1 MTVAKASAPPRRTLR
16 GKLLAIVMIATNAA
30 LLFSAV
36 SLLAYEI
43 RSYRHA
49 ASAEVK
55 SQADLLSQSIIPAIE
70 FNDAKAATDALAA
83 LKARPDVEYAA
94 AFLTDGSLFAQY
106 QSEDIP
112 PAAPEV
118 AVAPALSGLNVSG
131 RNIELAQPIV
141 ANGERLGTLYLR
153 SRHELAPRIGG
164 YFLILLATSAAGA
177 ALAWLIYRRMH
188 STITAPILAVT
199 SAAERVM
206 SERDF
211 NLRVTQT
218 SNDEVGTLVMAFNSM
233 LDQLSMEMRERQA
246 AEAALRDADRRKD
259 EFLATLAHELR
270 NPLAPIRN
278 GLEILRQAD
287 DNPQTRRRAREIMER
302 QLAHMVRLIDDLL
315 DVSRITRGKFEL
327 RVETADMVAI
337 VQGAMDAAAAELQ
350 AKQHAVSVEL
360 PSHPLWVHVDAAR
373 MTQVLVNLL
382 TNAAKYTPASG
393 RVCVRAC
400 EREGDVIVEV
410 QDNGVGIDVQ
420 DQQRIFDMF
429 SQVDRSLERGF
440 TGLGIGLTIARQL
453 VQMHGGMLT
462 VASGGLGL
470 GSTFS
475 VKLALAQPPAQ
486 ASPAPQQSAI
496 ENRQDGPLDVLIA
509 DDNHDFADSLAALLQ
524 QEGHQTRVFH
534 DGSTALSA
542 ASAQPP
548 DVAFVDIGMPGL
560 NGYRFAE
567 ELRQHGSG
575 RTPVL
580 IAVTGWAQEAD
591 KLRARDAGFDHHWV
605 KPLDLDRAI
614 TFLRTVQG
622 ERASGNTSPHRVS
635 EVPSAQAGGTG
646 LE

>member
-1 MTVAKASAPPRRTLR
+1 MTVANAPIPPRRTLR

-30 LLFSAV
+30 LLLSAL

-55 SQADLLSQSIIPAIE
+55 SQADLLSQSIIPTIE

-83 LKARPDVEYAA
+83 LKVRPDVEYAA
-94 AFLTDGSLFAQY
+94 AFLIDGSLFAQY
-106 QSEDIP
+106 ESASVS
-112 PAAPEV
+112 PAAPKPS
-118 AVAPALSGLNVSG
+118 VAPALSGLNVSG

-177 ALAWLIYRRMH
+177 GLAWLIYRRMH
-188 STITAPILAVT
+188 STVTAPILAVT

-206 SERDF
+206 SERNF
-211 NLRVTQT
+211 SLRVTQT
-218 SNDEVGTLVMAFNSM
+218 SNDEVGTLVKAFNAM
-233 LDQLSMEMRERQA
+233 LDQLSTEMHDRQA

-287 DNPQTRRRAREIMER
+287 DNPQTRQRAREIMER
-302 QLAHMVRLIDDLL
+302 QLAQMVRLIDDLL

-327 RVETADMVAI
+327 RVEIADMVSI
-337 VQGAMDAAAAELQ
+337 VRVAMDAAAAELQ
-350 AKQHAVSVEL
+350 AKQHAVSVDL
-360 PSHPLWVHVDAAR
+360 PSRPLWVHVDTAR

-382 TNAAKYTPASG
+382 TNAAKYTPVGG

-400 EREGDVIVEV
+400 DRNGDVIVEV
-410 QDNGVGIDVQ
+410 QDNGVGIEVQ

-429 SQVDRSLERGF
+429 SQIDRSLERGF

-453 VQMHGGMLT
+453 VQMHSGELT
-462 VASGGLGL
+462 VASDGLGL

-475 VKLALAQPPAQ
+475 VKLAAALPPPQTLRTIEQP
-486 ASPAPQQSAI
+486 AI
-496 ENRQDGPLDVLIA
+496 DYRTVSRLDVLIA
-509 DDNHDFADSLAALLQ
+509 DDNHDFANSFASLLQ
-524 QEGHQTRVFH
+524 HEGHQTRVFH
-534 DGSTALSA
+534 DGATALSA
-542 ASAQPP
+542 AADQPP

-567 ELRQHGSG
+567 ELRQQGG
-575 RTPVL
+575 RKTPVL

-591 KLRARDAGFDHHWV
+591 KLRSRDAGFDHHWV

-614 TFLRTVQG
+614 TFLRTVRG
-622 ERASGNTSPHRVS
+622 SGHTVS
-635 EVPSAQAGGTG
+635 
-646 LE
+646 

>member
-1 MTVAKASAPPRRTLR
+1 MTGSNARTPPRRTLR

-30 LLFSAV
+30 LLLSAL

-83 LKARPDVEYAA
+83 LKVRPDVEYAA
-94 AFLTDGSLFAQY
+94 VFLTDGSLFAQY
-106 QSEDIP
+106 QSEAIP
-112 PAAPEV
+112 PGGPPPST
-118 AVAPALSGLNVSG
+118 APATSGLNVSG
-131 RNIELAQPIV
+131 RNIELAQPIL
-141 ANGERLGTLYLR
+141 ANGERLGALYLR
-153 SRHELAPRIGG
+153 SRHELASRIGG

-177 ALAWLIYRRMH
+177 GLAWLIYRRMH
-188 STITAPILAVT
+188 STVTAPILDVT

-206 SERDF
+206 AERNFD
-211 NLRVTQT
+211 LRVTQT
-218 SNDEVGTLVMAFNSM
+218 SNDEVGTLVKAFNSM
-233 LDQLSMEMRERQA
+233 LDQLSTEMRERQA

-278 GLEILRQAD
+278 GLAILRQAD

-327 RVETADMVAI
+327 RVETADMVTI

-350 AKQHAVSVEL
+350 AKQHAVSIEL
-360 PSHPLWVHVDAAR
+360 PQHPLWVHVDAAR

-382 TNAAKYTPASG
+382 TNAAKYTPTG
-393 RVCVRAC
+393 GHVRVRAC
-400 EREGDVIVEV
+400 ERHGDVIVEV
-410 QDNGVGIDVQ
+410 QDNGVGIEVQ

-429 SQVDRSLERGF
+429 SQIDRSLERGF

-453 VQMHGGMLT
+453 VQMHAGELT
-462 VASGGLGL
+462 VKSDGLGL
-470 GSTFS
+470 GSTFA
-475 VKLALAQPPAQ
+475 VKLASVRPPAQ
-486 ASPAPQQSAI
+486 TSTTVQQPPI
-496 ENRQDGPLDVLIA
+496 DHRQDGALDVLIA
-509 DDNHDFADSLAALLQ
+509 DDNHDFAESLAALLQ

-534 DGSTALSA
+534 DGATALSA
-542 ASAQPP
+542 ASAKPP

-567 ELRQHGSG
+567 ELRLQRG
-575 RTPVL
+575 RKRPVL

-591 KLRARDAGFDHHWV
+591 KLRSQDAGFDHHWV
-605 KPLDLDRAI
+605 KPLDLDRAM
-614 TFLRTVQG
+614 TFLRTVK
-622 ERASGNTSPHRVS
+622 
-635 EVPSAQAGGTG
+635 TG
-646 LE
+646 RP